1 MTTSAGRS
9 ADARRARRGPGQ
21 WLLGVLLLF
30 ALGSSIFMIFTS
42 EMSIAASLAVIT
54 ALWAA
59 VIGAILVTK
68 YRRQADA
75 ADAKARDLRLVYEL
89 QLEREISARRQYELG
104 VETQVRKEIGEQSGE
119 ELSALKAELRSL
131 RSSLEQLLGE
141 LPDERIALVGERLP
155 ELEDRANRHEGSGN
169 PYAPAGFADQHF
181 PPAPLVP
188 DDGTVAE
195 RDFAS
200 TAPPADRRR
209 DENPNE
215 STQII
220 PVVSEED
227 PVPVEPAQTPVVD
240 VADTAE
246 SSDAGEQDA
255 VTSDHPGGTINV
267 QTPSGRHA
275 GNRRRTDEAAPE
287 VVAAEDET
295 RTAAPHIAGAHEK
308 RAGQADETSEA
319 QSVESSAP
327 GPFVD
332 ETPTDEWEVA
342 VPAEGGIPDALLA
355 DDDQQAADHPGAHAS
370 GRSVSEL
377 LTRFQSSAPAG
388 RRRRRS

>member
-68 YRRQADA
+68 YRRQADS

-119 ELSALKAELRSL
+119 ELSALKAELQSL

-141 LPDERIALVGERLP
+141 LPDERIALVRERLP
-155 ELEDRANRHEGSGN
+155 ELENRANRHEGSGN
-169 PYAPAGFADQHF
+169 PYTPAGFADQHF

-200 TAPPADRRR
+200 TAPPAGRRR
-209 DENPNE
+209 DDNPNE
-215 STQII
+215 STQVI
-220 PVVSEED
+220 PVVSDED
-227 PVPVEPAQTPVVD
+227 PVPVEPAETP
-240 VADTAE
+240 ADDATDAEE

-255 VTSDHPGGTINV
+255 VTSDHPDDTTNA

-275 GNRRRTDEAAPE
+275 GSRRRTADAAPE
-287 VVAAEDET
+287 VAGAEDVA
-295 RTAAPHIAGAHEK
+295 RTAEPQVAGAHEK
-308 RAGQADETSEA
+308 RAEEGDGASEA
-319 QSVESSAP
+319 QVESSAP

-342 VPAEGGIPDALLA
+342 VPAEGGIPNALLA
-355 DDDQQAADHPGAHAS
+355 DDDEQAADHPGAHAS

-377 LTRFQSSAPAG
+377 LTRFESSAPAGG

>member
-68 YRRQADA
+68 YRRQADS

-119 ELSALKAELRSL
+119 ELSALKAELQSL

-141 LPDERIALVGERLP
+141 LPDERIALVRERLP
-155 ELEDRANRHEGSGN
+155 ELENRANRHEGSGN

-209 DENPNE
+209 DDNPNE
-215 STQII
+215 STQVI
-220 PVVSEED
+220 PVVSDED
-227 PVPVEPAQTPVVD
+227 PVPVEPAETP
-240 VADTAE
+240 ADDATDTE
-246 SSDAGEQDA
+246 DSSDAGEQDA
-255 VTSDHPGGTINV
+255 VTSDHSGDTTNA

-275 GNRRRTDEAAPE
+275 GSRRRADDAAPE
-287 VVAAEDET
+287 VVAAGDVA
-295 RTAAPHIAGAHEK
+295 RTAEPQVAGAHEK
-308 RAGQADETSEA
+308 RAEEADGTPEA
-319 QSVESSAP
+319 QVESSAP

-342 VPAEGGIPDALLA
+342 VPAEGGIPNALLA
-355 DDDQQAADHPGAHAS
+355 DDDEQAADHPGAHAS

-377 LTRFQSSAPAG
+377 LTRFESSAPAGG

>member
-68 YRRQADA
+68 YRRQADS

-104 VETQVRKEIGEQSGE
+104 VESQVRKEIGEQSGE
-119 ELSALKAELRSL
+119 ELSALKAELQSL

-141 LPDERIALVGERLP
+141 LPDERIALVRERLP
-155 ELEDRANRHEGSGN
+155 ELETRANRHEGSGN

-209 DENPNE
+209 DDNPNE
-215 STQII
+215 STQVI
-220 PVVSEED
+220 PVVSDED
-227 PVPVEPAQTPVVD
+227 PVPVEPAE
-240 VADTAE
+240 ADDAADADE

-255 VTSDHPGGTINV
+255 VTSEHPGDTTNA

-275 GNRRRTDEAAPE
+275 GSRRRADGAAPE
-287 VVAAEDET
+287 VVAADDVA
-295 RTAAPHIAGAHEK
+295 RTAEPQVAGAHEK
-308 RAGQADETSEA
+308 RAEEADGTSEA
-319 QSVESSAP
+319 QVESSAP

-342 VPAEGGIPDALLA
+342 VPAEGGIPNALLA
-355 DDDQQAADHPGAHAS
+355 DDDEQAADHPGAHAS

-377 LTRFQSSAPAG
+377 LTRFESSAPAGG

>member
-68 YRRQADA
+68 YRRQADS

-104 VETQVRKEIGEQSGE
+104 VESQVRKEIGEQSGE
-119 ELSALKAELRSL
+119 ELSALKAELQSL

-141 LPDERIALVGERLP
+141 LPDERIALVRERLP
-155 ELEDRANRHEGSGN
+155 ELETRANRHEGSGN
-169 PYAPAGFADQHF
+169 PYAPAGYADQHF

-209 DENPNE
+209 DDNPNE
-215 STQII
+215 STQVI
-220 PVVSEED
+220 PVVSDED
-227 PVPVEPAQTPVVD
+227 PVPVEPAEAD
-240 VADTAE
+240 DAADTDE
-246 SSDAGEQDA
+246 SPDAGEQDA
-255 VTSDHPGGTINV
+255 VTSDHPGDTTNA

-275 GNRRRTDEAAPE
+275 GSRRRADGAAPE
-287 VVAAEDET
+287 VVAAEDVA
-295 RTAAPHIAGAHEK
+295 RTAGPQVAGAHEK
-308 RAGQADETSEA
+308 RAEEADGTSEA
-319 QSVESSAP
+319 QVESSAP

-342 VPAEGGIPDALLA
+342 VPAEGGIPNALLA
-355 DDDQQAADHPGAHAS
+355 DDDEQAADHPGAHAS

-377 LTRFQSSAPAG
+377 LTRFESSAPAGG

>member
-68 YRRQADA
+68 YRRQADS

-104 VETQVRKEIGEQSGE
+104 VESQVRKEIGEQSGE
-119 ELSALKAELRSL
+119 ELSALKAELQSL

-141 LPDERIALVGERLP
+141 LPDERIALVRERLP
-155 ELEDRANRHEGSGN
+155 ELETRANRHEGSGN

-209 DENPNE
+209 DDNPNE
-215 STQII
+215 STQVI
-220 PVVSEED
+220 PVVSDED
-227 PVPVEPAQTPVVD
+227 PVPVEPAEAD
-240 VADTAE
+240 DAADTDE
-246 SSDAGEQDA
+246 SPDAGEQDA
-255 VTSDHPGGTINV
+255 VTSDHPGDTTNA

-275 GNRRRTDEAAPE
+275 GSRRRADGAAPE
-287 VVAAEDET
+287 VVAAEDVA
-295 RTAAPHIAGAHEK
+295 RTAEPQVAGAHEK
-308 RAGQADETSEA
+308 RAEEADGTSEA
-319 QSVESSAP
+319 QVESSAP

-342 VPAEGGIPDALLA
+342 VPAEGGLPNALLA
-355 DDDQQAADHPGAHAS
+355 DDDEQAADHPGAHAS

-377 LTRFQSSAPAG
+377 LTRFESSAPAGG

>member
-68 YRRQADA
+68 YRRQADS

-119 ELSALKAELRSL
+119 ELSALKAELQSL

-141 LPDERIALVGERLP
+141 LPDERIALVRERLP
-155 ELEDRANRHEGSGN
+155 ELENRANRHEGSGN

-195 RDFAS
+195 LDFAS

-209 DENPNE
+209 DDNPNE
-215 STQII
+215 STQVI
-220 PVVSEED
+220 PVVSDED
-227 PVPVEPAQTPVVD
+227 PVPVEPAETPADDVVD
-240 VADTAE
+240 TDE

-255 VTSDHPGGTINV
+255 VTSDQPADTTNA

-275 GNRRRTDEAAPE
+275 GSRRRADDAAPE
-287 VVAAEDET
+287 VVAAETEADTVE
-295 RTAAPHIAGAHEK
+295 PQVAGAHEK
-308 RAGQADETSEA
+308 PADEEDGTSEA
-319 QSVESSAP
+319 QVESSAP

-342 VPAEGGIPDALLA
+342 APVEGGIPNALLA
-355 DDDQQAADHPGAHAS
+355 DDDEQAADHPGAHAS

-377 LTRFQSSAPAG
+377 LTRFESSAPAGG

>member
-68 YRRQADA
+68 YRRQADS

-104 VETQVRKEIGEQSGE
+104 VESQVRKEIGEQSGE
-119 ELSALKAELRSL
+119 ELSALKAELQSL

-141 LPDERIALVGERLP
+141 LPDERIALVRERLP
-155 ELEDRANRHEGSGN
+155 ELETRANRHEGSGN

-209 DENPNE
+209 DNNPNE
-215 STQII
+215 STQVI
-220 PVVSEED
+220 PVVSDED
-227 PVPVEPAQTPVVD
+227 PVPVEPAEAD
-240 VADTAE
+240 DAADTDE
-246 SSDAGEQDA
+246 SPDAGEQDA
-255 VTSDHPGGTINV
+255 VTSEHPGDTTNA

-275 GNRRRTDEAAPE
+275 GSRRRADGAAPE
-287 VVAAEDET
+287 VVAAEAVA
-295 RTAAPHIAGAHEK
+295 RTAEPQVAGAHEM
-308 RAGQADETSEA
+308 RAEEADGTSEA
-319 QSVESSAP
+319 QVESSAP

-342 VPAEGGIPDALLA
+342 VPAEGGIPNALLA
-355 DDDQQAADHPGAHAS
+355 DDDEQAADHPGAHAS

-377 LTRFQSSAPAG
+377 LTRFESSAPAGG

>member
-68 YRRQADA
+68 YRRQADS

-104 VETQVRKEIGEQSGE
+104 VESQVRKEIGEQSGE
-119 ELSALKAELRSL
+119 ELSALKAELQSL

-141 LPDERIALVGERLP
+141 LPDERIALVRERLP
-155 ELEDRANRHEGSGN
+155 ELETRANRHEGSGN

-209 DENPNE
+209 DDNPNE
-215 STQII
+215 STQVI
-220 PVVSEED
+220 PVVSDED
-227 PVPVEPAQTPVVD
+227 PVPVEPAEAD
-240 VADTAE
+240 DAADTDE
-246 SSDAGEQDA
+246 SPDAGEQDA
-255 VTSDHPGGTINV
+255 VTSDHPGDTTNA

-275 GNRRRTDEAAPE
+275 GSRRRADGAAPE
-287 VVAAEDET
+287 VVAAEDVA
-295 RTAAPHIAGAHEK
+295 RTAEPQVAGAHEK
-308 RAGQADETSEA
+308 RAEEADGTSEA
-319 QSVESSAP
+319 QVESSAP

-342 VPAEGGIPDALLA
+342 VPAEGGIPNALLA
-355 DDDQQAADHPGAHAS
+355 DDDEQAADHPGAHAS

-377 LTRFQSSAPAG
+377 LTRFESSAPAGG

>member
-68 YRRQADA
+68 YRRQADS

-104 VETQVRKEIGEQSGE
+104 VESQVRKEIGEQSGE
-119 ELSALKAELRSL
+119 ELSALKAELQSL

-141 LPDERIALVGERLP
+141 LPDERIALVRERLP
-155 ELEDRANRHEGSGN
+155 ELETRANRHEGSGN

-209 DENPNE
+209 DDNPNE
-215 STQII
+215 STQVI
-220 PVVSEED
+220 PVVSDED
-227 PVPVEPAQTPVVD
+227 PVPVEPAEAD
-240 VADTAE
+240 DAADTDE
-246 SSDAGEQDA
+246 SPDAGEQDA
-255 VTSDHPGGTINV
+255 VTSEHPGDTTNA

-275 GNRRRTDEAAPE
+275 GSRRRADGAAPE
-287 VVAAEDET
+287 VVAAEDVA
-295 RTAAPHIAGAHEK
+295 RTAEPQVAGAHEK
-308 RAGQADETSEA
+308 RAEEADGTSEA
-319 QSVESSAP
+319 QVESSAP

-342 VPAEGGIPDALLA
+342 VPAEGGIPNALLA
-355 DDDQQAADHPGAHAS
+355 DDDEQAADHPGAHAS

-377 LTRFQSSAPAG
+377 LTRFESSAPAGG

>member
-30 ALGSSIFMIFTS
+30 AIGSSIFMIFTS

-68 YRRQADA
+68 YRRQADS

-119 ELSALKAELRSL
+119 ELSALKAELQSL

-141 LPDERIALVGERLP
+141 LPDERIALVRERLP
-155 ELEDRANRHEGSGN
+155 ELENRASRHEGAGN
-169 PYAPAGFADQHF
+169 PFAPAGFADQHF
-181 PPAPLVP
+181 PPTPLVP

-209 DENPNE
+209 DDNPNE
-215 STQII
+215 STQVI
-220 PVVSEED
+220 PVVSDED
-227 PVPVEPAQTPVVD
+227 PVPVEPADVPAAD
-240 VADTAE
+240 VADIDE
-246 SSDAGEQDA
+246 STDAGEQDA
-255 VTSDHPGGTINV
+255 VTSDHAGDTTDA

-275 GNRRRTDEAAPE
+275 GSRRRADDAALE
-287 VVAAEDET
+287 GAAAEDEAEPSH
-295 RTAAPHIAGAHEK
+295 TAVSQVAGAHEK
-308 RAGQADETSEA
+308 RAVQADEA
-319 QSVESSAP
+319 QAS

-342 VPAEGGIPDALLA
+342 APTEGGIPNALLS
-355 DDDQQAADHPGAHAS
+355 DDDEQAPDHPGAHAS

-377 LTRFQSSAPAG
+377 LTRFESSASAGG